1 MLPLQHHRLPK
12 WRWDSRPTRWRNSLK
27 RTRLLIKRPAL
38 ASLQVQDLQHLHLT
52 IGCSACSERRSPR
65 KSPITMEARPRDLY
79 RHYREIQAATSH
91 QDWHMQSSLLTSQI
105 LRLPPDFTGRHWAT
119 KPKWS
124 RQVISHRSQHW
135 RQVNRNQN
143 SRKRGS
149 QSFKATK
156 GYHHSIQRT
165 LNQILNN
172 EATVWC
178 QSTHSIEEHL
188 TLKDSQPLKL
198 TIRRCKSISQV
209 MRLLHKWEWALPG
222 QAWQCLSRR
231 TQRNLDSQSLRNN
244 DNKDSASIVRR
255 RWGKAIVKV
264 YWLLIEHM
272 NRILTTCWSLD
283 HLK

>member
-65 KSPITMEARPRDLY
+65 KSPITTEARPRDLY

-105 LRLPPDFTGRHWAT
+105 LRLPPEFTGRHWAT

-135 RQVNRNQN
+135 RQVSQN
-143 SRKRGS
+143 PNSQTRGS
-149 QSFKATK
+149 QSFRAAK
-156 GYHHSIQRT
+156 GYHPLIRRI
-165 LNQILNN
+165 LNQIQNH

-178 QSTHSIEEHL
+178 PSTHSIEECLPWKH
-188 TLKDSQPLKL
+188 SHPLKS

-209 MRLLHKWEWALPG
+209 TQLLLKWERAYLG
-222 QAWQCLSRR
+222 QAWLCLSHR
-231 TQRNLDSQSLRNN
+231 T
-244 DNKDSASIVRR
+244 
-255 RWGKAIVKV
+255 
-264 YWLLIEHM
+264 
-272 NRILTTCWSLD
+272 
-283 HLK
+283 